1 MSRYLESGM
10 RRDACAVLYE
20 TGELRAQ
27 ELKQRLQEHY
37 GTRID
42 AQQFRER
49 LDALVSTGHVEH
61 RVDGI
66 HNVYALTD
74 GGERA
79 LLAHVAWLTG
89 RVEGGDEGTDV
100 E

>member
-1 MSRYLESGM
+1 MPRYLESGM
-10 RRDACAVLYE
+10 RRDCCVILYE
-20 TGELRAQ
+20 SDELRAQ
-27 ELKQRLQEHY
+27 ELKQRLQAHY

-66 HNVYALTD
+66 HDVYALTE

-79 LLAHVAWLTG
+79 LLAHVEWLTE
-89 RVEGGDEGTDV
+89 RVEGRSERTG
-100 E
+100 